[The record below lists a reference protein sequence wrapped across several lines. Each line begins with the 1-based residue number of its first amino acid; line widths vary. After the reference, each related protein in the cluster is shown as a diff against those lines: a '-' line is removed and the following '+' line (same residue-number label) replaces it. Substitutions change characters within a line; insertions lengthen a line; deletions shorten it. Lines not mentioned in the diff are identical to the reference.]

1 VVARALAAA
10 SAVARWGV
18 RGGGLLM
25 LAAAMLVSFDVIMR
39 RVFNFTTGGADELSG
54 YAFAIGSAWSF
65 AFVTLARINV
75 RVDALYSH
83 FPLPL
88 AGIMDFLSL
97 VAMASFAI
105 TIARYGFEVVATSW
119 NLTARSNSVLAVP
132 LWIPQLAWWLG
143 LVLFVVMLAL
153 LLLRSG
159 TALVRGDWQGLHR
172 LAGARSA
179 VEEAEAEAA
188 YAHSEIEAGPGPG
201 ARRPADDL
209 PSADELPPAGRR

>member
-1 VVARALAAA
+1 VVLRALGTASALEAA
-10 SAVARWGV
+10 SALARWGV

-25 LAAAMLVSFDVIMR
+25 LAAAGLVSFDVIMR
-39 RVFNFTTGGADELSG
+39 RVFNATTGGADELSG

-75 RVDALYSH
+75 RVDALYRL

-97 VAMASFAI
+97 VAMGIFAI
-105 TIARYGFEVVATSW
+105 TIARYGFDVVATSW
-119 NLTARSNSVLAVP
+119 HLTARSNSSLAVP

-143 LVLFVVMLAL
+143 LVLFVAMLAL

-159 TALVRGDWQGLHR
+159 AVLIRGDWQALHR

-188 YAHSEIEAGPGPG
+188 YAHGQVAARQDEDANRPPGSPRNPG
-201 ARRPADDL
+201 
-209 PSADELPPAGRR
+209 SG

>member
-1 VVARALAAA
+1 VVARALGAAT
-10 SAVARWGV
+10 VLARWGV

-25 LAAAMLVSFDVIMR
+25 LAAALLVSFDVIMR
-39 RVFNFTTGGADELSG
+39 RVFSVTTGGADELSG

-75 RVDALYSH
+75 RVDALYAH

-88 AGIMDFLSL
+88 AGVMDFLSL

-105 TIARYGFEVVATSW
+105 TIARYGFDVVATSW
-119 NLTARSNSVLAVP
+119 TLTARSNSVLAVP

-179 VEEAEAEAA
+179 VEEAAAEAA
-188 YAHSEIEAGPGPG
+188 YAHGEVAAVPAPAGK
-201 ARRPADDL
+201 RVLDDL
-209 PSADELPPAGRR
+209 PPARPR

>member
-1 VVARALAAA
+1 VVARALGAA
-10 SAVARWGV
+10 STVARWGV

-25 LAAAMLVSFDVIMR
+25 LAAALLVSFDVIMR

-88 AGIMDFLSL
+88 AAIMDFLSL
-97 VAMASFAI
+97 AAMATFAI
-105 TIARYGFEVVATSW
+105 TIARYGFEVVASSW
-119 NLTARSNSVLAVP
+119 QLAARSNSALAVP

-159 TALVRGDWQGLHR
+159 TALVRGDWEGLHR

-188 YAHSEIEAGPGPG
+188 YAHGEVATSSGL
-201 ARRPADDL
+201 RSKHLADDL
-209 PSADELPPAGRR
+209 PPARPQ